1 MEKSNWIHSNTSHV
15 IVYPI
20 SFRES
25 SSAGAYSN
33 TSHVI
38 VYPFLHS
45 IHKEMIIFKYISCY
59 CLSQDGRGSSSV
71 CGKFKYISCYCLS
84 RSRKVISGE
93 RIIQIHLML
102 LFIGFNK
109 SLAGTYTDSN
119 TSHVIVYRYCY
130 FPMASHIQDSNT
142 SHVIVYLGSK
152 EVYYVYTEIQIHL
165 MLLFIIC

>member
-102 LFIGFNK
+102 LFIGVCLVQDAFVDQFK
-109 SLAGTYTDSN
+109 YISC
-119 TSHVIVYRYCY
+119 YCLS
-130 FPMASHIQDSNT
+130 AST
-142 SHVIVYLGSK
+142 RAWP
-152 EVYYVYTEIQIHL
+152 EPTRIQIHL
-165 MLLFIIC
+165 MLLFIGTVIFQWPATFKIQIHLMLLFI